1 MTRFDHPVF
10 APAFALMMATLLAL
24 PLMVSPMPAVAELD
38 EQLKMAG
45 WDEIT
50 FDDKTPNRFS
60 AINAEHGRVDGV
72 RVVSQSTVSIA
83 FLNVTN
89 DLAVQPRLTWQWRVD
104 TEVIDTDLTREG
116 GDDRSLA
123 IYVAFPY
130 QPEHASF
137 GEKLKRAAV
146 EALKG
151 KDTPGRVLTY
161 VWGGG
166 APKGAMTENPYA
178 GSYGAFIFKRSPQ
191 DPSGEWLTEEV
202 DLRADFIKAFGHEPA
217 SPVYI
222 GIGTD
227 TDDTATRAEA
237 QVQGIQFIE

>member
-1 MTRFDHPVF
+1 
-10 APAFALMMATLLAL
+10 
-24 PLMVSPMPAVAELD
+24 MPAAISAAMFLRVILAVVMVACAVAALSSPARADLDDEL
-38 EQLKMAG
+38 KKAG

-50 FDDKTPNRFS
+50 FDDKSPNLFS

-89 DLAVQPRLTWQWRVD
+89 DLKKRPKLTWQWRVD
-104 TEVIDTDLTREG
+104 TKVIDTDLTREG

-166 APKGAMTENPYA
+166 AAKGAMTENPYA
-178 GSYGAFIFKRSPQ
+178 GSYGAFIFQRTPR
-191 DPSGEWLTEEV
+191 DPSGQWLTEEV

-227 TDDTATRAEA
+227 TDDTTTRAEA
-237 QVQGIQFIE
+237 QVQGIRFIE